1 MRSVNNRQYCVINSS
16 VTIPLSEISFS
27 YSRSSGKGGQHVNKV
42 NSRVSLYFDIKASKS
57 LTAEQKKLLCQQ
69 LAVRINSRGVLRL
82 DADRRRSQIAN
93 REDILHRFAELLRTG
108 LQVKKNRR
116 KTKPSKGAARK
127 RLQAKKQRSQ
137 LKKQRG
143 KRDYNE

>member
-1 MRSVNNRQYCVINSS
+1 MKNRQGCYINSS

-27 YSRSSGKGGQHVNKV
+27 FSRSSGSGGQHVNKV
-42 NSRVSLYFDIKASKS
+42 NSRVSLYFDIAASQS
-57 LTAEQKKLLCQQ
+57 LTAEQKKQLQQ
-69 LAVRINSRGVLRL
+69 RLAVRINSRGKLRL

-93 REDILHRFAELLRTG
+93 REDVLFRFAELLRSG
-108 LQVKKNRR
+108 LHLKKNRR
-116 KTKPSKGAARK
+116 KTKPSRGAAKR

-143 KRDYNE
+143 RRNYND

>member
-1 MRSVNNRQYCVINSS
+1 
-16 VTIPLSEISFS
+16 
-27 YSRSSGKGGQHVNKV
+27 VNKV